1 MDQDQPQ
8 QPNILLLVA
17 DDLGWNDVGYHGS
30 QIQTPNIDEI
40 GASGATLEQ
49 FYVMPSCSPT
59 RASLLTGRYTMRYG
73 MQVSV
78 IKPTHRYGL
87 PLTEKL
93 LSQSLK
99 EMGYQTAIVG
109 KWHLGCFEKEYLP
122 SERGFDQ
129 QYGCYNGM
137 IDYVRHNMGFNMDW
151 DTELVDPELIEEP
164 SEDTVGHDWNVQE
177 MVNYEKG
184 YATDLIRDEAIR
196 ILKERNRDKP
206 LFLYVPFTAPHT
218 PLQAK
223 DLDLAPYDEMEM
235 DVPAIFRDES
245 PDNHALRVKRR
256 RFYAALVSN
265 MDAAI
270 GKILSAVKEESM
282 EKDTLIVFVSDNGG
296 SYQGGNND
304 PLRGQKATVYDG
316 GVRVP
321 AALSFK
327 GRIPEGL
334 IVNTP
339 LHAVDLYPTLLNLAG
354 STLQQ
359 ENPLDGREAW
369 RVICGEEEWSN
380 REILIH
386 GRRNRSCA
394 IRIGDWKLVRDGKLG
409 PTNTLKDKESVN
421 ELFNLKEDPSEKKNL
436 VADHPEIFSQLSK
449 RLDAL
454 IAEEVP
460 ALYDLHPMVEEPTPS
475 VWKPRWWE

>member
-1 MDQDQPQ
+1 
-8 QPNILLLVA
+8 
-17 DDLGWNDVGYHGS
+17 
-30 QIQTPNIDEI
+30 
-40 GASGATLEQ
+40 
-49 FYVMPSCSPT
+49 
-59 RASLLTGRYTMRYG
+59 
-73 MQVSV
+73 
-78 IKPTHRYGL
+78 
-87 PLTEKL
+87 
-93 LSQSLK
+93 
-99 EMGYQTAIVG
+99 
-109 KWHLGCFEKEYLP
+109 
-122 SERGFDQ
+122 
-129 QYGCYNGM
+129 
-137 IDYVRHNMGFNMDW
+137 
-151 DTELVDPELIEEP
+151 
-164 SEDTVGHDWNVQE
+164 
-177 MVNYEKG
+177 
-184 YATDLIRDEAIR
+184 
-196 ILKERNRDKP
+196 
-206 LFLYVPFTAPHT
+206 
-218 PLQAK
+218 
-223 DLDLAPYDEMEM
+223 
-235 DVPAIFRDES
+235 
-245 PDNHALRVKRR
+245 
-256 RFYAALVSN
+256 
-265 MDAAI
+265 
-270 GKILSAVKEESM
+270 M